1 MMDLFTLQKSLL
13 FIVFIGIGLL
23 LKYKFN
29 GSAEL
34 NGVKKIILNLAL
46 PATIF
51 IALMGIQI
59 KIDLLILPI
68 VALILNVILFYI
80 FPYILPALGIK
91 KESPKYRTAQL
102 LIPSLAPGLSCF
114 SFILEF
120 LGEDYLAKAAMADL
134 GNKVFVLLILYVVA
148 MRFYYTLNKKTSR
161 SNGTKIKELLL
172 ALVSEPVNLFIGVAL
187 ILVFL
192 GINMNT
198 LPYVVGESMQ
208 RLSLMMTPL
217 VLLYIGLAVN
227 IKKEQF
233 FQIFGMLSLRA
244 GFVVF
249 FAAIIITA
257 TGLNIANDILLL
269 LVFSLSSCSFWPFAH
284 IAAVESLENGVAKK
298 KRTFNSDFA
307 IGLLALSFPF
317 SVLVILGV
325 LSSGTVF
332 TSVTSILV
340 LGAVLSLPGI
350 AFIGYNYVSKMALK
364 GSKSV
369 KRAYNLPVKE
379 GS

>member
-1 MMDLFTLQKSLL
+1 MDVFTLQKSLL

-51 IALMGIQI
+51 IALMGIQV
-59 KIDLLILPI
+59 KIDLLILP
-68 VALILNVILFYI
+68 VLALFLNIILFFI

-91 KESPKYRTAQL
+91 KGSPKYRTAQL

-114 SFILEF
+114 PFILEF
-120 LGEDYLAKAAMADL
+120 LGENYLAKAAMADL
-134 GNKVFVLLILYVVA
+134 GNKIFVLLILYVVA
-148 MRFYYTLNKKTSR
+148 MRFYYALNKKNNR
-161 SNGTKIKELLL
+161 SNKTKIKELLI
-172 ALVSEPVNLFIGVAL
+172 ALVSEPVNLFIGAAL
-187 ILVFL
+187 LLVCF
-192 GINMNT
+192 GINMKT
-198 LPYVVGESMQ
+198 LPFVIGESMQ

-244 GFVVF
+244 GFAVF
-249 FAAIIITA
+249 FAAMIIAII
-257 TGLNIANDILLL
+257 GLNSANDILLL

-284 IAAVESLENGVAKK
+284 IAAVETLEKEDVITS
-298 KRTFNSDFA
+298 KRTFNADFA

-332 TSVTSILV
+332 TSVSTILV
-340 LGAVLSLPGI
+340 LGAVLSIPGI
-350 AFIGYNYVSKMALK
+350 AYIGYNYVSKIALK
-364 GSKSV
+364 GNKSV
-369 KRAYNLPVKE
+369 KTAYNLPIEE